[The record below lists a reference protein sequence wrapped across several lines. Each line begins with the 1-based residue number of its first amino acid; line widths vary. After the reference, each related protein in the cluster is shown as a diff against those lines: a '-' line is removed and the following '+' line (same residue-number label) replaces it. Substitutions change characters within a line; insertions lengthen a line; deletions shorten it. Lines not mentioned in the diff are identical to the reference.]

1 MSKRT
6 EKTIQILEAVS
17 EYGGRCVS
25 WLVLLLVI
33 LTLIV
38 AVPRYLLS
46 NEAFL
51 SLNLMALDWEAI
63 RNVYGQSVN
72 ALSDSIQYVHAIIF
86 MVGVSYA
93 MKHND
98 HVRIDILYRNR
109 TEHGQAWINIIGCL
123 LLFYP
128 TFIFLLL
135 MSWDYVL
142 IAWTIGEASSR
153 PGGLPFIYLLKSLLI
168 IMPIMMI
175 IQGTAL
181 LLRNIQILRDRPCA
195 DSDVYE

>member
-6 EKTIQILEAVS
+6 EKTIQILEAIS
-17 EYGGRCVS
+17 EYAGRWVS
-25 WLVLLLVI
+25 WFVLLLVI
-33 LTLIV
+33 LTLTV

-51 SLNLMALDWEAI
+51 GLHLLSLDWEAI
-63 RNVYGQSVN
+63 RNGYGQMVN
-72 ALSDSIQYVHAIIF
+72 ALGDSIQYAHAIIF

-98 HVRIDILYRNR
+98 HVRIDIFYRNR
-109 TEHGQAWINIIGCL
+109 TARGQAWINIIGCL

-142 IAWTIGEASSR
+142 TSWAIGEASSR

-168 IMPIMMI
+168 VMPVMMI

-181 LLRNIQILRDRPCA
+181 LLRNIQILRDQPCA
-195 DSDVYE
+195 DADEIE